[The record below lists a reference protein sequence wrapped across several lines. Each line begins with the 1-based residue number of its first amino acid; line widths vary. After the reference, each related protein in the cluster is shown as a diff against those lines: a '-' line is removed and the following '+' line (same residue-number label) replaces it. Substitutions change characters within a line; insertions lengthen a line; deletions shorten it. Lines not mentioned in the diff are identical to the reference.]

1 MCIPERSE
9 MDLLMIKWC
18 IYLCHLSSKAY
29 DTLRQSGVVYLPS
42 RRTLRDY
49 THYIPAQS
57 GSVTQSKIHPL
68 ATGFS
73 SAVYNMLF
81 QSVNIPSCAERERW
95 VILLMD
101 EMHIRENL
109 VFDKHTGLYDMLYNG
124 ICLYTRLCILQ
135 RLSLVSLT
143 WEISTITWQPMRN
156 A

>member
-73 SAVYNMLF
+73 SAVHNMLF
-81 QSVNIPSCAERERW
+81 QSVNIPSCAERERDGSSYLW
-95 VILLMD
+95 M
-101 EMHIRENL
+101 RCTL
-109 VFDKHTGLYDMLYNG
+109 VCITCSIMAHV
-124 ICLYTRLCILQ
+124 YT
-135 RLSLVSLT
+135 LVCASCRDSH
-143 WEISTITWQPMRN
+143 WFH
-156 A
+156 